1 MTRETQQDLWQRT
14 ASTTRPTFVWSIE
27 HILPQGENLPQ
38 DWIDMLGGHEQA
50 RTTQQELVHH
60 LGNLTITGYN
70 STLSNASFVK
80 KRDRKDSRGN
90 SIGYRNGLSLNAG
103 LADLDT
109 WGRTEILS
117 RTDERRAGDEGIPA
131 RLPGTV
137 SSPVTSFDTGPM
149 LAQPGREMPQGEP
162 PRGASQISRTCPEVS
177 EPDEKMRQTLLN
189 WRHCGILA

>member
-1 MTRETQQDLWQRT
+1 
-14 ASTTRPTFVWSIE
+14 
-27 HILPQGENLPQ
+27 
-38 DWIDMLGGHEQA
+38 MLGGHEQA

-117 RTDERRAGDEGIPA
+117 RTDELAGQAMEAFP
-131 RLPGTV
+131 
-137 SSPVTSFDTGPM
+137 
-149 LAQPGREMPQGEP
+149 LAYRE
-162 PRGASQISRTCPEVS
+162 R
-177 EPDEKMRQTLLN
+177 
-189 WRHCGILA
+189 